1 MTNPVNNYKHA
12 DLTEKII
19 GCAYKV
25 YNQLGAGFI
34 EKIYENALMIE
45 LKNAALNAQQ
55 QYPVKV
61 YYQDILI
68 GDYVA
73 DIVVED
79 KVIVEL
85 KAVSQLTKA
94 HEVQLVNYLK
104 ATELEVGLLI
114 NFGDQITIKR
124 KVLSKITK

>member
-1 MTNPVNNYKHA
+1 MTHSYNNYKHI

-25 YNQLGAGFI
+25 YNELGAGFI
-34 EKIYENALMIE
+34 EKVYENALMIE
-45 LKNAALNAQQ
+45 LKNEGLAAQQ

-61 YYQDILI
+61 YYKGNLI

-79 KVIVEL
+79 RVIVEL

-104 ATELEVGLLI
+104 ATRLEVGLLI
-114 NFGDQITIKR
+114 NFGDQISIKR
-124 KVLSKITK
+124 KVLSRK

>member
-1 MTNPVNNYKHA
+1 
-12 DLTEKII
+12 
-19 GCAYKV
+19 
-25 YNQLGAGFI
+25 
-34 EKIYENALMIE
+34 MIE

-73 DIVVED
+73 DLVVEE

-114 NFGDQITIKR
+114 NFGDQISIKR

>member
-73 DIVVED
+73 DLVVEE

>member
-1 MTNPVNNYKHA
+1 MTHSDNDYKHL
-12 DLTEKII
+12 DLTEEII

-25 YNQLGAGFI
+25 YNELGAGFI
-34 EKIYENALMIE
+34 EKVYENALMIE
-45 LKNAALNAQQ
+45 LKNEGLATQQ

-61 YYQDILI
+61 YYKGTLI

-73 DIVVED
+73 DIVVEE

-94 HEVQLVNYLK
+94 REVQLVNYLK
-104 ATELEVGLLI
+104 VTRLEVGLLI
-114 NFGDQITIKR
+114 NFGDQVSIKR
-124 KVLSKITK
+124 KVLSRK